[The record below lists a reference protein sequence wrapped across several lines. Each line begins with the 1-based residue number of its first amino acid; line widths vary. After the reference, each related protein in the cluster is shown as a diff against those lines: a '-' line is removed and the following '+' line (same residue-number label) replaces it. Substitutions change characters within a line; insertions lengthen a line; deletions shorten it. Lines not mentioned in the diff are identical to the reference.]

1 MELLSAQPAS
11 LGSFF
16 YLPRFEDS
24 INTFAHLQR
33 WPSIVAMP
41 PVSPSPA
48 PSQDRISDSEAAEIL
63 RLKRKLAATH
73 QELDEARGSR
83 LKKIP

>member
-1 MELLSAQPAS
+1 M
-11 LGSFF
+11 
-16 YLPRFEDS
+16 
-24 INTFAHLQR
+24 QR

-83 LKKIP
+83 LKKIPWVYWSTFHCRTEYYPIGQLWQWDVESDA

>member
-1 MELLSAQPAS
+1 MACL
-11 LGSFF
+11 
-16 YLPRFEDS
+16 
-24 INTFAHLQR
+24 NTFTHLQQQ
-33 WPSIVAMP
+33 PLILVNM

-48 PSQDRISDSEAAEIL
+48 PSELPQNHIPEAVEIL

-83 LKKIP
+83 PKKIP